1 MKKTIR
7 QVADDLGV
15 KSSAVYFKI
24 RNHKSFSEILK
35 PYISKKG
42 NTILISPKGQ
52 EILKEAF
59 LNETNPNELSN
70 SAMKTAAEERRKSA
84 EDVAQCDEFFQ
95 KILEHSKQGDENYG
109 EEMNAN
115 GFTLGTSG
123 SGKSVD
129 NLPELP
135 DFSGFEEQFWQ
146 ERFEEVEN
154 ELKKTELMLIE
165 LKNEQAS
172 LLSKIQVVSDNLLFN
187 NKFNNI
193 SRVLEKLEKMEEI
206 NKIRTFSLSV
216 AAFCVLFILLYI
228 ITLLQ

>member
-59 LNETNPNELSN
+59 LNETNPNELSD
-70 SAMKTAAEERRKSA
+70 SAMNTSADLETSEQSNENSDAEINVS
-84 EDVAQCDEFFQ
+84 D
-95 KILEHSKQGDENYG
+95 N
-109 EEMNAN
+109 
-115 GFTLGTSG
+115 TLGTSESDEFAG
-123 SGKSVD
+123 D
-129 NLPELP
+129 YLPELP
-135 DFSGFEEQFWQ
+135 DFSDYEKQFWQ
-146 ERFEEVEN
+146 VRFEEVES
-154 ELKKTELMLIE
+154 ELEKTELMLIE

-172 LLSKIQVVSDNLLFN
+172 LLSRIQSVSDNLLFN
-187 NKFNNI
+187 SKFNNI
-193 SRVLEKLEKMEEI
+193 SSVLRELEKMEKI
-206 NKIRTFSLSV
+206 NKIRTFSFSV

-228 ITLLQ
+228 ITLFQ

>member
-59 LNETNPNELSN
+59 LKETNPNELSD
-70 SAMKTAAEERRKSA
+70 SAMNTSADLETSEQSNENSDAEINVS
-84 EDVAQCDEFFQ
+84 D
-95 KILEHSKQGDENYG
+95 N
-109 EEMNAN
+109 
-115 GFTLGTSG
+115 TLGTSESDEFAG
-123 SGKSVD
+123 D
-129 NLPELP
+129 YLPELP
-135 DFSGFEEQFWQ
+135 DFSDFQFWQ
-146 ERFEEVEN
+146 ERFEEVES
-154 ELKKTELMLIE
+154 ELEKTELMLIE

-172 LLSKIQVVSDNLLFN
+172 LLSIIQGVSDKLLFN
-187 NKFNNI
+187 SMF
-193 SRVLEKLEKMEEI
+193 EELEKMEKI
-206 NKIRTFSLSV
+206 NKIRTFSFSV
-216 AAFCVLFILLYI
+216 AAFCALFILLYI

>member
-70 SAMKTAAEERRKSA
+70 SAMNTSADLETSEQSNENSDAEINVS
-84 EDVAQCDEFFQ
+84 D
-95 KILEHSKQGDENYG
+95 N
-109 EEMNAN
+109 
-115 GFTLGTSG
+115 TLGTSESDEFAG
-123 SGKSVD
+123 D
-129 NLPELP
+129 YLPELP
-135 DFSGFEEQFWQ
+135 DFSDFQFWQ
-146 ERFEEVEN
+146 ECFEEVES
-154 ELKKTELMLIE
+154 ELEKTELMLIE
-165 LKNEQAS
+165 LKNEQVS
-172 LLSKIQVVSDNLLFN
+172 LLSRIQGVSDILLFDS
-187 NKFNNI
+187 KFNDI
-193 SRVLEKLEKMEEI
+193 SRVLEKLEKMEKI
-206 NKIRTFSLSV
+206 NKIRTFSFSV
-216 AAFCVLFILLYI
+216 AAFCALFILLYI

>member
-70 SAMKTAAEERRKSA
+70 SAMNTSADLETSEQSNENSDAEINVS
-84 EDVAQCDEFFQ
+84 D
-95 KILEHSKQGDENYG
+95 N
-109 EEMNAN
+109 
-115 GFTLGTSG
+115 TLGTSESDEFAG
-123 SGKSVD
+123 D
-129 NLPELP
+129 YLPELP
-135 DFSGFEEQFWQ
+135 DFSDFQFWQ
-146 ERFEEVEN
+146 ERFEEVES
-154 ELKKTELMLIE
+154 ELEKTELMLIE

-172 LLSKIQVVSDNLLFN
+172 LLSRIQSVSDILLFDS
-187 NKFNNI
+187 KFNDI
-193 SRVLEKLEKMEEI
+193 SRVLEKLEKMEKI
-206 NKIRTFSLSV
+206 NKIRTFSFSV
-216 AAFCVLFILLYI
+216 AAFCALFILLYI

>member
-70 SAMKTAAEERRKSA
+70 SAMNTSADLETSEQSNENSDAEINVS
-84 EDVAQCDEFFQ
+84 D
-95 KILEHSKQGDENYG
+95 N
-109 EEMNAN
+109 
-115 GFTLGTSG
+115 TLGTSESDEFAG
-123 SGKSVD
+123 D
-129 NLPELP
+129 YLPELP
-135 DFSGFEEQFWQ
+135 DFSDFQFWQ
-146 ERFEEVEN
+146 ERFEEVES
-154 ELKKTELMLIE
+154 ELEKTELMLIE

-172 LLSKIQVVSDNLLFN
+172 LLSRIQGVSDILLFDS
-187 NKFNNI
+187 KFNDI
-193 SRVLEKLEKMEEI
+193 SRVLEKLEKMEKI
-206 NKIRTFSLSV
+206 NKIRTFSFSV
-216 AAFCVLFILLYI
+216 AAFCALFILLYI

>member
-59 LNETNPNELSN
+59 LKETNPNELSD
-70 SAMKTAAEERRKSA
+70 SAMNTSADLETSEQSNENSDAEINVS
-84 EDVAQCDEFFQ
+84 D
-95 KILEHSKQGDENYG
+95 N
-109 EEMNAN
+109 
-115 GFTLGTSG
+115 TLGTSESDEFAG
-123 SGKSVD
+123 D
-129 NLPELP
+129 YLPELP
-135 DFSGFEEQFWQ
+135 DFSDFQFWQ
-146 ERFEEVEN
+146 ERFEEVES
-154 ELKKTELMLIE
+154 ELEKTELMLIE
-165 LKNEQAS
+165 LKNEQVS
-172 LLSKIQVVSDNLLFN
+172 LLSRIQGVSDILLFDS
-187 NKFNNI
+187 KFNDI
-193 SRVLEKLEKMEEI
+193 SRVLEKLEKMEKI
-206 NKIRTFSLSV
+206 NKIRTFSFSV
-216 AAFCVLFILLYI
+216 AAFCALFILLYI

>member
-59 LNETNPNELSN
+59 LNETNPNELSD
-70 SAMKTAAEERRKSA
+70 SAMNTSADLETSEQSNENSDAEINVS
-84 EDVAQCDEFFQ
+84 D
-95 KILEHSKQGDENYG
+95 N
-109 EEMNAN
+109 
-115 GFTLGTSG
+115 TLGTSESDEFAG
-123 SGKSVD
+123 D
-129 NLPELP
+129 YLPELP
-135 DFSGFEEQFWQ
+135 DFSDFQFWQ
-146 ERFEEVEN
+146 ERFEEVES
-154 ELKKTELMLIE
+154 ELEKTELMLIE
-165 LKNEQAS
+165 LKNEQVS
-172 LLSKIQVVSDNLLFN
+172 LLSRIQGVSDILLFDS
-187 NKFNNI
+187 KFNDI
-193 SRVLEKLEKMEEI
+193 SRVLEKLEKMEKI
-206 NKIRTFSLSV
+206 NKIRTFSFSV
-216 AAFCVLFILLYI
+216 AAFCALFILLYI

>member
-70 SAMKTAAEERRKSA
+70 SAMNTSADLETSEQSNENSDAEINVS
-84 EDVAQCDEFFQ
+84 D
-95 KILEHSKQGDENYG
+95 N
-109 EEMNAN
+109 
-115 GFTLGTSG
+115 TLGTSESDEFAG
-123 SGKSVD
+123 D
-129 NLPELP
+129 YLPELP
-135 DFSGFEEQFWQ
+135 DFSDFQFWQ
-146 ERFEEVEN
+146 ERFEEVES
-154 ELKKTELMLIE
+154 ELEKTELMLIE
-165 LKNEQAS
+165 LKNEQVS
-172 LLSKIQVVSDNLLFN
+172 LLSRIQGVSDILLFDS
-187 NKFNNI
+187 KFNDI
-193 SRVLEKLEKMEEI
+193 SRVLEKLEKMEKI
-206 NKIRTFSLSV
+206 NKIRTFSFSV
-216 AAFCVLFILLYI
+216 AAFCALFILLYI

>member
-59 LNETNPNELSN
+59 LKETNPNELSD
-70 SAMKTAAEERRKSA
+70 SAMNTSADLETSEQSNENSDAEINVS
-84 EDVAQCDEFFQ
+84 D
-95 KILEHSKQGDENYG
+95 N
-109 EEMNAN
+109 
-115 GFTLGTSG
+115 TLGTSESDEFAG
-123 SGKSVD
+123 D
-129 NLPELP
+129 YLPELP
-135 DFSGFEEQFWQ
+135 DFSDFQFWQ
-146 ERFEEVEN
+146 ERFEEVES
-154 ELKKTELMLIE
+154 ELEKTELMLIE

-172 LLSKIQVVSDNLLFN
+172 LLSIIQGVSDKLLFN
-187 NKFNNI
+187 SMF
-193 SRVLEKLEKMEEI
+193 EELEKMEKI
-206 NKIRTFSLSV
+206 NKIRTFSFSV

>member
-7 QVADDLGV
+7 QVADDFGV

-70 SAMKTAAEERRKSA
+70 SAMNTSADLETSEQSNENSDAEINVS
-84 EDVAQCDEFFQ
+84 D
-95 KILEHSKQGDENYG
+95 N
-109 EEMNAN
+109 
-115 GFTLGTSG
+115 TLGTSESDEFAG
-123 SGKSVD
+123 D
-129 NLPELP
+129 YLPELL
-135 DFSGFEEQFWQ
+135 DFSDFEKQFWQ
-146 ERFEEVEN
+146 ERFDS
-154 ELKKTELMLIE
+154 M
-165 LKNEQAS
+165 
-172 LLSKIQVVSDNLLFN
+172 FN
-187 NKFNNI
+187 DI
-193 SRVLEKLEKMEEI
+193 SRVLEELEKMEKI
-206 NKIRTFSLSV
+206 NKIRTFSFSV

>member
-70 SAMKTAAEERRKSA
+70 SAMNTSADLETSEQSNENSDAEINVS
-84 EDVAQCDEFFQ
+84 D
-95 KILEHSKQGDENYG
+95 N
-109 EEMNAN
+109 
-115 GFTLGTSG
+115 TLGTSESDEFAG
-123 SGKSVD
+123 D
-129 NLPELP
+129 YLPELL
-135 DFSGFEEQFWQ
+135 DFSDFEKQFWQ
-146 ERFEEVEN
+146 ERFDS
-154 ELKKTELMLIE
+154 M
-165 LKNEQAS
+165 
-172 LLSKIQVVSDNLLFN
+172 FN
-187 NKFNNI
+187 DI
-193 SRVLEKLEKMEEI
+193 SRVLEELEKMEKI
-206 NKIRTFSLSV
+206 NKIRTFSFSV